1 MRNLLTAALLV
12 VVVAV
17 QAQTPVIQDPPTWT
31 QAGINY
37 VGDDGVI
44 LQCYAPGKD
53 YMYAV
58 GDFSGWAEQEEF
70 LMRKSL
76 DKKAASTAQLATT
89 TPLL

>member
-1 MRNLLTAALLV
+1 M
-12 VVVAV
+12 
-17 QAQTPVIQDPPTWT
+17 IQDPPTWT

-76 DKKAASTAQLATT
+76 DKKAAPTAQLATT